1 MPPDLQYTLTHIL
14 DELRNIKR
22 SVSSL
27 KRDVNLVL
35 TWGKRGGLVAA
46 LWLSALWLQATAEEK
61 AAIVSALARSLI
73 GS

>member
-14 DELRNIKR
+14 DELRSIKR
-22 SVSSL
+22 SVTSL
-27 KRDVNLVL
+27 KRDVALVL

>member
-1 MPPDLQYTLTHIL
+1 MPPDLLYQLQTIR
-14 DELRNIKR
+14 DELRSIRR
-22 SVSSL
+22 SLTSL
-27 KRDVNLVL
+27 KKDVALIL
-35 TWGKRGGLVAA
+35 TWGTRGGLVAA